1 MSKKDEG
8 QLLEQRQRFET
19 GSERQSLDDV
29 RYDLISPI
37 GLKRL
42 AQTYAEGARKYT
54 DRNWEK
60 GQPFGVLLNHAI
72 DHINDFIA
80 QQLGLGEDL
89 GISDEDHLAHAVW
102 NLFAIMHFQ
111 ATKPEMNDLIPH
123 HETTVSASQVGTSK
137 LTAMEH
143 PDKHAFQG
151 SDVMFLCEACMLS
164 RNHPVHYSD
173 EEEAN
178 REGPE

>member
-1 MSKKDEG
+1 MSKDTKDD
-8 QLLEQRQRFET
+8 LLEQRQRFET
-19 GSERQSLDDV
+19 GSERQALNDV
-29 RYDLISPI
+29 RYDLISSI

-42 AQTYAEGARKYT
+42 AQTYAEGALKYG

-60 GQPFGVLLNHAI
+60 GQPFSVLLNHAR

-80 QQLGLGEDL
+80 QQQGLPM
-89 GISDEDHLAHAVW
+89 SVSNEDHLAHAAW

-111 ATKPEMNDLIPH
+111 ATRPKMNDLSPLHGLDGEITP
-123 HETTVSASQVGTSK
+123 GKIDTSK

-151 SDVMFLCEACMLS
+151 EIGKLCEACKKPS
-164 RNHPVHYSD
+164 HY
-173 EEEAN
+173 EIHYQGTE
-178 REGPE
+178 RIKEGE